1 MPGGY
6 YFKALAQWADYRT
19 RARRAEF
26 WTYTIVA
33 WLLEIFVF
41 ALTATTVNSAIDQ
54 DTRALHLDEVTTV
67 GWIFLAALAVTT
79 VFVLV
84 PFAAVAVRRMH
95 DTGRSGWWA
104 IFLLIVPIVTYI
116 IALCDGQPITN
127 KYGTDPKSR
136 SQS

>member
-26 WTYTIVA
+26 WTYTVIA

-41 ALTATTVNSAIDQ
+41 ALTATTVHSAIDA
-54 DTRALHLDEVTTV
+54 DNLTLDLGAVTTV
-67 GWIFLAALAVTT
+67 GWIFLGALAVTT

-84 PFAAVAVRRMH
+84 PFVAVAVRRMH
-95 DTGRSGWWA
+95 DTGRSGGWA
-104 IFLLIVPIVTYI
+104 IFLLFLPIVTYI
-116 IALCDGQPITN
+116 IALFDGQPITN
-127 KYGTDPKSR
+127 KYGTDPKGR
-136 SQS
+136 SL